1 MLINGD
7 QKRVMSVLGLTNSLL
22 CACQSDE
29 EVGNRP
35 LFYNS
40 SINIIKKGFHVLFP
54 FSSVAL
60 HEEFRVDP
68 PSPLRA
74 SPTRVEK
81 KSQL

>member
-7 QKRVMSVLGLTNSLL
+7 QKKGDERFGSDEQSIMRLL
-22 CACQSDE
+22 SDE

-40 SINIIKKGFHVLFP
+40 SISFIKKGFHVLFP

-60 HEEFRVDP
+60 HEEFRVAP
-68 PSPLRA
+68 PIPHRA